1 MSDNM
6 TVLRDSTK
14 EPVNQFDIQLQLFM
28 VFFKGVIV
36 LSGGSLHQS
45 TYQSRTEQNPIM
57 FDMPKPQNIE
67 IESWK

>member
-14 EPVNQFDIQLQLFM
+14 EPVNQFDIQLQPFM

-36 LSGGSLHQS
+36 LSGGSLHYP
-45 TYQSRTEQNPIM
+45 T
-57 FDMPKPQNIE
+57 
-67 IESWK
+67 